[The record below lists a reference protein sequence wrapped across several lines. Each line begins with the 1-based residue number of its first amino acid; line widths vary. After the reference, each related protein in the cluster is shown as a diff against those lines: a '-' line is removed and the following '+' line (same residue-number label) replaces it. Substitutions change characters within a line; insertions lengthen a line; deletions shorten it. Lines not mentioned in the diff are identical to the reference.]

1 VEQALGLRSNWFSI
15 GSLSLKA
22 TSSHVLYG
30 NPVRVVA
37 RAANVDGATLMQR
50 AAGGPWRTVGRVQ
63 NGGSALSLDLHAS
76 TTFRVALAGT
86 NGTSVSVAV
95 APRVRVQ
102 ALSAK
107 VLSGKVL
114 PRPSAPV
121 QVWRRVRGDWRVV
134 AHPILN
140 ADGEFRTPLP
150 LRAVDY
156 KITVAAAG
164 RLAAAQTYLH
174 VTRQL
179 LASLGP

>member
-1 VEQALGLRSNWFSI
+1 
-15 GSLSLKA
+15 
-22 TSSHVLYG
+22 
-30 NPVRVVA
+30 
-37 RAANVDGATLMQR
+37 
-50 AAGGPWRTVGRVQ
+50 
-63 NGGSALSLDLHAS
+63 
-76 TTFRVALAGT
+76 
-86 NGTSVSVAV
+86 
-95 APRVRVQ
+95 
-102 ALSAK
+102 LSAK

-134 AHPILN
+134 AHPILD